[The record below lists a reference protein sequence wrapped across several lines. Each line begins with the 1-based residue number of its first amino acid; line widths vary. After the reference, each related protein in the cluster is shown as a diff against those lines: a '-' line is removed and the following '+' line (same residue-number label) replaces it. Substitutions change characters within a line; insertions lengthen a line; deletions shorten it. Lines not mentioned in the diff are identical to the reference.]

1 MPVPDFAQHVAGTY
15 VSAISHKSFTAP
27 PKTTIAAADAKPGDG
42 FSFDDA
48 LDIVNPLQHLP
59 IVGTLYRKFTGD
71 QIKPLEK
78 VAGDTLYGGP
88 LGLAGSL
95 ADLAFEKITGKNFG
109 DTVYA
114 FVFGDDDK
122 ATATASV
129 TEPAPHAA
137 TASVTDTP
145 SSASTS
151 ASAEATAATPAKVAG
166 AMPMQLPGIPAPG
179 FALDNSSLN
188 ALSKS
193 LSVDGIDSDLS
204 ERALDAYRRTMA
216 MDGRPAIPPTPI
228 H

>member
-15 VSAISHKSFTAP
+15 VPAISHKSFTAP
-27 PKTTIAAADAKPGDG
+27 PKTTTAAVDAKPGDG

-122 ATATASV
+122 PTAIASAAG
-129 TEPAPHAA
+129 PAPQAAASGTDTSPSAA
-137 TASVTDTP
+137 T
-145 SSASTS
+145 SAST
-151 ASAEATAATPAKVAG
+151 EAPAAIPAKVAG
-166 AMPMQLPGIPAPG
+166 AMPVQLPGIPAPG

-193 LSVDGIDSDLS
+193 LSLDGIDSDLS